1 MQRFFHAFRPAPE
14 GFLLS
19 QDEHTALIRIEN
31 LTHTYRPA
39 GAAPLTALR
48 SVSLHIRAGE
58 YVALI
63 GANGSGKTTLARH
76 LNALLL
82 PDEGDVW
89 VDGLNTRDRANHR
102 AIRATVGMVFQS
114 PADQIVATVVQED
127 VAFGPE
133 NLGVPQ
139 PELQA
144 RVREALTRVSMW
156 ECRERPPHLLSPGQQ
171 QRVAI
176 AATLAMRP
184 RCLVLDEATAML
196 DPAGRRDL
204 WQIVDDLHAGGMTI
218 VAITHDMDEAARA
231 ARVIV
236 LAAGRV
242 ALDGPPGDVLA
253 DGDRL
258 AALGVALP
266 TVPELA
272 HQIRRRCPHHP
283 LPANIIT
290 APQLARAL
298 LGWHR

>member
-1 MQRFFHAFRPAPE
+1 MPSGPRRRA
-14 GFLLS
+14 FLLS
-19 QDEHTALIRIEN
+19 RDEHTALVRIEN
-31 LTHTYRPA
+31 LTHIYQPT
-39 GAAPLTALR
+39 GAAPVVALR
-48 SVSLHIRAGE
+48 GISLHIRAGE

-82 PDEGDVW
+82 PSEGDVW

-102 AIRATVGMVFQS
+102 AIRAAVGMVFQS
-114 PADQIVATVVQED
+114 PADQIVATVVQDD

-139 PELQA
+139 PELQG
-144 RVREALTRVSMW
+144 RVREALTRVGMW

-204 WQIVDDLHAGGMTI
+204 WRIVDDLHADGMTI

-231 ARVIV
+231 TRVVV

-242 ALDGPPGDVLA
+242 ALDGPPAAVFA
-253 DGDRL
+253 DADRL
-258 AALGVALP
+258 NALGAALP
-266 TVPELA
+266 TVPELVRQLR
-272 HQIRRRCPHHP
+272 HRYPQHM
-283 LPANIIT
+283 LPADIIT
-290 APQLARAL
+290 APRLAAAL
-298 LGWHR
+298 REWRR

>member
-1 MQRFFHAFRPAPE
+1 MSR
-14 GFLLS
+14 
-19 QDEHTALIRIEN
+19 DEHAVLIRIEN
-31 LTHTYRPA
+31 LTHIYQPA
-39 GAAPLTALR
+39 NAMPVTALR
-48 SVSLHIRAGE
+48 GVSLHIRAGE

-144 RVREALTRVSMW
+144 RVREALTRVGMW

-231 ARVIV
+231 TRVIV

-242 ALDGPPGDVLA
+242 ALDGPPADVFA
-253 DGDRL
+253 DAERL
-258 AALGVALP
+258 MALGVALP
-266 TVPELA
+266 TVPELVRLLR
-272 HQIRRRCPHHP
+272 QRCTHLA
-283 LPANIIT
+283 LPADVIT
-290 APQLARAL
+290 ASQLAAAL
-298 LGWHR
+298 RGWRR